1 MSIKTKSDW
10 VALDALMAKAHAMLD
25 EGKEF
30 KHLNVCLSF
39 SSLSQDEVESWYKL
53 IEASDSTPLM
63 VAALRSVLD
72 VIWHDY
78 LVSRKLKSEVETDI
92 SLDGLDMI
100 VSD

>member
-1 MSIKTKSDW
+1 MSKW
-10 VALDALMAKAHAMLD
+10 VEVQQQAHQIID
-25 EGKEF
+25 DTCQPEF

-78 LVSRKLKSEVETDI
+78 LVSRKLKSGVETDI